1 MKVRKTM
8 SYEVS
13 KVTNDLIV
21 TVNAILDETV
31 TLIDDRFFQI
41 GLVDLKVGQT
51 LMKLIYSKVEDMCEE
66 LVNEGGAGEVSDS
79 DIQDLIDKALVDC
92 VKAAT
97 SDFSDRETFLMLDL
111 MKLETEPSN
120 LPAEVNV
127 EKYTRFKNEI
137 ATIDNLQRLARSY
150 KTKSIVKIVFMLQ
163 DQAVYDEELI
173 DEGEP
178 IRATFRFSFDIN
190 DGEFH
195 SYVDIDYEIDRN
207 TLAVTRLN

>member
-1 MKVRKTM
+1 MP
-8 SYEVS
+8 YDVS

-21 TVNAILDETV
+21 AVNEILDETV

-79 DIQDLIDKALVDC
+79 DIQDLFDKALVDR
-92 VKAAT
+92 VKSAI

-111 MKLETEPSN
+111 MKTDTEPSN

-127 EKYTRFKNEI
+127 ERYIRFKNEI
-137 ATIDNLQRLARSY
+137 ATINNLQRLARSY

-178 IRATFRFSFDIN
+178 IRATFRFSLDIN

-207 TLAVTRLN
+207 TFAVTRLS